1 MGAFLQCSGRLAA
14 AGLVSS
20 MFVALP
26 CRAQDGRIEGQV
38 LREDGKGVQGVTVVV
53 NELSLTDISRANG
66 LFSFSGVAPGTYS
79 LSLALGDQ
87 VQTVTGVTVAAGVT
101 ARVEERVDWK
111 AGLAETLTVVSASR
125 RVERV
130 VEAPAA
136 ISSVSEAEI
145 EQKASHGQLPKLLEF
160 TPGTEVTQSGVYD
173 YNLNTRGFNSS
184 LNRRVATL
192 VDGRDPSVPF
202 LGSQEWAAV
211 SFPLDD
217 IERLELVRGPSAAL
231 YGANASSGVLAVT
244 SKAPRYSRG
253 GLLRV
258 TGGELHT
265 FNADGRW
272 AGGLGSGVYLKA
284 LAGARLS
291 GDYAVSRR
299 GAAEYSVPCTT
310 RGQTDCLPQEAVPLA
325 REDDDDVF
333 FGALRIDKHLA
344 SGMVLTGEGGYSD
357 IAGPV
362 FQTGIGRVQVVD
374 ARRPWARVNWNAE
387 HFNLLAYYNGR
398 DARRQLALSSG
409 ANLRLDED
417 AYRVEG
423 QTNWSFAADKL
434 RLVAGASV
442 SWTKIDSLDEATNRQ
457 TLLFEPVESDQQ
469 AVFGQVDWRITDK
482 LKLVGAARGDWSSLH
497 ESQFSPKASVV
508 YSFASGHSARATF
521 NRAFQV
527 PNYSE
532 FFLQANAA
540 PPANLTALN
549 AACRPFGVD
558 CGFGVTRVLAL
569 GNEAL
574 ALEKIKTWEVGY
586 SGVIKNRAL
595 VTVDYYRSDASDFIT
610 DLLPQLGTP
619 LGRINPAFGPWQP
632 PAGLPAPVTAFIRQ
646 QVPLLSNNL
655 DGSNILAAASYTN
668 FGEVDTQ
675 GIDLG
680 LKYFFTEGGEL
691 FFNYSWFD
699 FKVVEQVR
707 GFENLLQP
715 NSPENKLAVGLGYA
729 RGRFDGNV
737 SLRWVDDFRWA
748 VGPFVGAVEAY
759 TTVDL
764 TANYRLGEHWKVGI
778 NVANLFDDKHW
789 ESFGGDVLERRALAS
804 LTFRW

>member
-1 MGAFLQCSGRLAA
+1 MGAFLQRAWRIGG
-14 AGLVSS
+14 AGLLLSTL
-20 MFVALP
+20 VALP
-26 CRAQDGRIEGQV
+26 AWAQGRIEGQV
-38 LREDGKGVQGVTVVV
+38 LREDGKGIQGVTVVL
-53 NELSLTDISRANG
+53 NELSLTDITRANG
-66 LFSFSGVAPGTYS
+66 LFSFSGVAAGSYA

-87 VQTVTGVTVAAGVT
+87 VKPVTGVAVPAGAT
-101 ARVEERVDWK
+101 ARVEEKLDSNS
-111 AGLAETLTVVSASR
+111 GLAETLTVVSASR

-136 ISSVSEAEI
+136 ITSVSEAEI

-160 TPGTEVTQSGVYD
+160 TPGAEETQSGVYD

-231 YGANASSGVLAVT
+231 YGANASSGVLNVT
-244 SKAPRYSRG
+244 SKAPRYSPG

-258 TGGELHT
+258 AGGELDT
-265 FNADGRW
+265 VNADGRW
-272 AGGLGSGVYLKA
+272 AGGLGGGVYLKV

-291 GDYAVSRR
+291 GDYTVSRR

-310 RGQTDCLPQEAVPLA
+310 RGQINCLPQEAVPLS
-325 REDDDDVF
+325 RVDDDEIF
-333 FGALRIDKHLA
+333 FGGLRLDKHLDN
-344 SGMVLTGEGGYSD
+344 GMVLTAEGGYAD

-374 ARRPWARVNWNAE
+374 ARRPWARVNWNAD

-398 DARRQLALSSG
+398 NARRQLALSSG

-423 QTNWSFAADKL
+423 QTNWSFAGDKL
-434 RLVAGASV
+434 RLVAGASA
-442 SWTKIDSLDEATNRQ
+442 SSTKIDSLDEATGRQ

-469 AVFGQVDWRITDK
+469 AVFGQLDWRVSDK

-497 ESQFSPKASVV
+497 DSQFSPKASLV
-508 YSFASGHSARATF
+508 YSFADGHSARVTF

-574 ALEKIKTWEVGY
+574 AVEKIKTWELGY
-586 SGVIKNRAL
+586 SGVIKNKAL
-595 VTVDYYRSDASDFIT
+595 LTVDYYRSDASNFIT

-619 LGRINPAFGPWQP
+619 LGRINPAFGPWQA
-632 PAGLPAPVTAFIRQ
+632 PAGLPAPVADFIRS

-675 GIDLG
+675 GVDLG
-680 LKYFFTEGGEL
+680 LKYFFVEGGEIFL
-691 FFNYSWFD
+691 NYSWFD
-699 FKVVEQVR
+699 FQVEQQVQ

-715 NSPENKLAVGLGYA
+715 NSPENRLALGLGWA
-729 RGRFDGNV
+729 RGPFDANV
-737 SLRWVDDFRWA
+737 SMRWVDDFRWA
-748 VGPFVGAVEAY
+748 VGPFVGNVESY
-759 TTVDL
+759 TSVDVA
-764 TANYRLGEHWKVGI
+764 ANYALGEHWKIGI
-778 NVANLFDDKHW
+778 NVANLFNNEHW
-789 ESFGGDVLERRALAS
+789 ESFGGDLLKRRALAS
-804 LTFRW
+804 LSFRW